1 MLGPTGIGLAGLYQ
15 NIMATATTLF
25 GCGLDSSGVRQIA
38 TAHDDQQLFVLIR
51 RALVWANILLG
62 VTGMLVLW
70 VVSGLLSQWV
80 FHDNTHA
87 SEMGWLGI
95 GMFLSLMV
103 SSKVALLQGLRRI
116 DAIAKVK
123 IFGAILGAVT
133 GVVLIWLLGER
144 GLLWFVIV
152 APAVNLVFSHWYVA
166 SLPKNNEGLDW
177 LVLRRQWQAMFSLG
191 IPIMAAGLLTLV
203 TQMVAR
209 SWVIGDLGIEAG
221 GYFQAAWS
229 ITMTYISFVLGAM
242 ATDYLPRLTG
252 AIRDYGRAGKMVNEQ
267 TEMALLMAAPVLLV
281 MLTLAPWVIELLYS
295 ASFAPTADILRWQVM
310 GDMFKVIG
318 WPMGFIVLAMGRGDV
333 FIATQLNWNVI
344 YLLCLWLGMESMGL
358 LIVGVG
364 FFIAY
369 IFQVGLVRMVVGR
382 LIGFSSEWRNLLMFA
397 ALLVSGGGIL
407 LLSRIAPDNTMVVGL
422 LLSSVFGA
430 YSLWRLDRLLDL
442 GEVVK
447 RFTRRR

>member
-203 TQMVAR
+203 TQWWR
-209 SWVIGDLGIEAG
+209 EAG
-221 GYFQAAWS
+221 
-229 ITMTYISFVLGAM
+229 
-242 ATDYLPRLTG
+242 
-252 AIRDYGRAGKMVNEQ
+252 
-267 TEMALLMAAPVLLV
+267 
-281 MLTLAPWVIELLYS
+281 
-295 ASFAPTADILRWQVM
+295 
-310 GDMFKVIG
+310 
-318 WPMGFIVLAMGRGDV
+318 
-333 FIATQLNWNVI
+333 
-344 YLLCLWLGMESMGL
+344 
-358 LIVGVG
+358 
-364 FFIAY
+364 
-369 IFQVGLVRMVVGR
+369 
-382 LIGFSSEWRNLLMFA
+382 
-397 ALLVSGGGIL
+397 
-407 LLSRIAPDNTMVVGL
+407 
-422 LLSSVFGA
+422 
-430 YSLWRLDRLLDL
+430 
-442 GEVVK
+442 
-447 RFTRRR
+447 